1 MWNRIYSKENAS
13 SVFQNSS
20 STSFF
25 TKLTEVQKGGNQ
37 LEQALGEGQICVCM
51 KQLQKSIVLLF
62 FFFFFNASKS
72 SVFSTVIVWA
82 NTDQQVLLC
91 VADHPLAMFST
102 FTWPSFCRK
111 EVVPWQPLPFSCFSE
126 YLGQWKDLQKRW
138 DDCSYLWKEVAAL
151 LQQLSH
157 KTTLWPGKWRELNFH
172 PTKERCLSD
181 NSESMKRE

>member
-1 MWNRIYSKENAS
+1 MKGRSVCAWS
-13 SVFQNSS
+13 SF
-20 STSFF
+20 
-25 TKLTEVQKGGNQ
+25 KR
-37 LEQALGEGQICVCM
+37 ALFCW
-51 KQLQKSIVLLF
+51 

-172 PTKERCLSD
+172 PTEERCLSD